1 MQTQAPSIWKHSVRV
16 GLLGG
21 AIAILLS
28 LVGMV
33 TAFSERYI
41 VSGLFTMGQVI
52 LLAPILVMVYSGI
65 RRIAP
70 QPANRVGAAL
80 PEGHRDGVSSSKGAA
95 HKVILSGLLSGL
107 VGSALLALLLLIGK
121 SVDLRV
127 MFVNASP
134 KLFGI
139 LTFNQDLTLGLPLLL
154 GTGMLAGGLT
164 GGVFL
169 LPQRL
174 RTAILQGLLW
184 VILAGLM
191 RDLIVTVTYRWGPL
205 AAFIKQFFAI
215 SGLKPL
221 GAVILFISIGALRY
235 WRSGRP
241 AQKRESLLTNGKP
254 YVRWLTLA
262 GIALILILLP
272 PVLGVFFS
280 EILSNVGMYI
290 LMGIGLNIV
299 VGFAGLLDLGYV
311 AFFAIGAYTV
321 GALTSPELAAN
332 PMTYWQALPFAL
344 IISLLAGIIL
354 GLPVLRMRGD
364 YLAIA
369 TLGFGEIVR
378 LLALSDWLRPWL
390 GGTQGIQLIAQPRI
404 GSLLLNTQQEMYYLF
419 LIGIGIV
426 AFVAW
431 RLKDSRVGRTWMALR
446 EDEDV
451 AKAMGINHVTAKLM
465 AFATGAVFSGLA
477 GTIFAAKLT
486 SVYPH
491 SMNFM
496 VSINVLCLI
505 IIGGMGS
512 IPGVFIGA
520 LVLIGAPELLREFA
534 EFRYLVYGALL
545 VAMML
550 IRPEGLWPEARRK
563 LELHEEE
570 VAAGTMVLAGVD
582 LTSKKTGE

>member
-33 TAFSERYI
+33 AAFSERYI
-41 VSGLFTMGQVI
+41 VNGLFTMGQVI

-70 QPANRVGAAL
+70 QPANRVGAA
-80 PEGHRDGVSSSKGAA
+80 

-121 SVDLRV
+121 FVDLRV

-139 LTFNQDLTLGLPLLL
+139 LTFNQELTLGLLILL

-164 GGVFL
+164 GGIFL

-174 RTAILQGLLW
+174 RSTFLQGLLW
-184 VILAGLM
+184 VILAGLL
-191 RDLIVTVTYRWGPL
+191 RDLIVTVTFRWGPL

-221 GAVILFISIGALRY
+221 GAVILFALIGALHY

-241 AQKRESLLTNGKP
+241 APKREGLLSNRKP
-254 YVRWLTLA
+254 VARWLPLA
-262 GIALILILLP
+262 SIALVLILLP

-321 GALTSPELAAN
+321 GVLTSPELAAN
-332 PMTYWQALPFAL
+332 PLTYWQALPFAL
-344 IISLLAGIIL
+344 IISLLAGILL
-354 GLPVLRMRGD
+354 GLPVLKMRGD

-404 GSLLLNTQQEMYYLF
+404 GPLLLNTQQELYYLF

-431 RLKDSRVGRTWMALR
+431 RLKDSHIGRTWMALR

-491 SMNFM
+491 SMNFL

-534 EFRYLVYGALL
+534 EFRYLVYGAVL

-550 IRPEGLWPEARRK
+550 TRPEGLWPEARRK

-570 VAAGTMVLAGVD
+570 LAAGTIALAGAEV
-582 LTSKKTGE
+582 TSKNPGE

>member
-33 TAFSERYI
+33 AAFGERYI

-107 VGSALLALLLLIGK
+107 VGSALLALLLIGK
-121 SVDLRV
+121 FVDLRV

-139 LTFNQDLTLGLPLLL
+139 LTFNQELTLGLLILL

-174 RTAILQGLLW
+174 RSIFLQGLLW
-184 VILAGLM
+184 VILAGLL
-191 RDLIVTVTYRWGPL
+191 RDLIVTVTFRWGPL
-205 AAFIKQFFAI
+205 AAVIKQFFAI
-215 SGLKPL
+215 SGLTPL
-221 GAVILFISIGALRY
+221 GAVILFVLIGALRY

-241 AQKRESLLTNGKP
+241 APKREGLLSNRQP
-254 YVRWLTLA
+254 VARWLTLA
-262 GIALILILLP
+262 GIALVLILLP

-321 GALTSPELAAN
+321 GVLTSPELAAN
-332 PMTYWQALPFAL
+332 PLTYWQALPFAL

-404 GSLLLNTQQEMYYLF
+404 GPLLLNTQQEMYYLF
-419 LIGIGIV
+419 L
-426 AFVAW
+426 
-431 RLKDSRVGRTWMALR
+431 
-446 EDEDV
+446 
-451 AKAMGINHVTAKLM
+451 
-465 AFATGAVFSGLA
+465 
-477 GTIFAAKLT
+477 
-486 SVYPH
+486 
-491 SMNFM
+491 
-496 VSINVLCLI
+496 
-505 IIGGMGS
+505 
-512 IPGVFIGA
+512 
-520 LVLIGAPELLREFA
+520 
-534 EFRYLVYGALL
+534 
-545 VAMML
+545 
-550 IRPEGLWPEARRK
+550 
-563 LELHEEE
+563 
-570 VAAGTMVLAGVD
+570 
-582 LTSKKTGE
+582 